1 MPFLNQDSSE
11 SVTALRDAP
20 KMDRYA
26 KIMKPIMQK
35 SDSAF
40 SNFSKL
46 KDMSL
51 PPIVAYKSSY
61 KQPSP
66 AQPSPK
72 RSYSTTSIRAL
83 LKEKLKLYDKMRA
96 KTRLNSPKVIR
107 MSREELPRLV
117 KTSLTG

>member
-26 KIMKPIMQK
+26 KIMKQK

-51 PPIVAYKSSY
+51 PPIVAVKSSY
-61 KQPSP
+61 I
-66 AQPSPK
+66 SPK

>member
-26 KIMKPIMQK
+26 KIMKQK

-51 PPIVAYKSSY
+51 PPIVTVKSSY
-61 KQPSP
+61 K
-66 AQPSPK
+66 QPSPK

-83 LKEKLKLYDKMRA
+83 LREKLKLYDKMRA